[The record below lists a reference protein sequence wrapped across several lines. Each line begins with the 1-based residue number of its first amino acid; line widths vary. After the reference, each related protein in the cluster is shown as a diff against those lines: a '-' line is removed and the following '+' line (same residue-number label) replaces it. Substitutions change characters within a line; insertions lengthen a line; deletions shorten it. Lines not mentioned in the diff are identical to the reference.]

1 MNETSLKVFMAV
13 CETGSFTKAAGELFI
28 TQPAVSRHVQSLEHH
43 YGVDLFERRG
53 RSIVL
58 TPNGE
63 ILRAKARE
71 LFAMYGEV
79 ESLFDDLV
87 ELRRGKVTLTASATV
102 ATYLLP
108 PAIASFREQFPG
120 VAIEQLSGNTHLVK
134 QMVADGEAELGF
146 GGGAGVDSKRLIR
159 ALVHKERL
167 VIVTRTDSEICKKA
181 VVTPEDM
188 LGYEFVWREKG
199 TPNPPVRAR
208 AVQEHADAESGRGG
222 QPCGHCQTAGPGGG
236 LSDRPALRGGQT
248 GGGRRQAGHPERRG
262 IRLHHG
268 IQRVRQRQPPTRH
281 GGPGVPATSPQ
292 PQRLL
297 SLPLPQETPQT
308 GRVTWGRREEGTA
321 LPDEFTRSRRVGG
334 KVPRPV
340 ACPRA

>member
-28 TQPAVSRHVQSLEHH
+28 TQPAVSRHVQALEHH

-53 RSIVL
+53 RGIVL

-79 ESLFDDLV
+79 ESLFDDLL
-87 ELRRGKVTLTASATV
+87 ELRRGKVTLAASATV

-120 VAIEQLSGNTHLVK
+120 VVIEQLSGNTRLVR
-134 QMVADGEAELGF
+134 QMVAGGEAELGF

-199 TPNPPVRAR
+199 TQTRLYVRELFKNTPM
-208 AVQEHADAESGRGG
+208 QN
-222 QPCGHCQTAGPGGG
+222 
-236 LSDRPALRGGQT
+236 
-248 GGGRRQAGHPERRG
+248 
-262 IRLHHG
+262 
-268 IQRVRQRQPPTRH
+268 
-281 GGPGVPATSPQ
+281 PGVVV
-292 PQRLL
+292 
-297 SLPLPQETPQT
+297 
-308 GRVTWGRREEGTA
+308 GRVATAKRLAQVEGCLTA
-321 LPDEFTRSRRVGG
+321 LPYAAVKREVDDGRLATLNVEGFDFTMEFNAFVNANRRLGTAAQAFLQHLLNRRDFTHSRSLKKLLKLGE
-334 KVPRPV
+334 
-340 ACPRA
+340 

>member
-1 MNETSLKVFMAV
+1 MAV

-28 TQPAVSRHVQSLEHH
+28 TQPAVSRHVQALEHH

-71 LFAMYGEV
+71 LFTMYGEV

-87 ELRRGKVTLTASATV
+87 ELRRGKITLAASATV

-120 VAIEQLSGNTHLVK
+120 VAIEQLSGNTRLVK
-134 QMVADGEAELGF
+134 QMVANGEAELGF

-167 VIVTRTDSEICKKA
+167 VIVTRTDSDICKKA

-199 TPNPPVRAR
+199 TQTRLFVRELFKNTPM
-208 AVQEHADAESGRGG
+208 QN
-222 QPCGHCQTAGPGGG
+222 
-236 LSDRPALRGGQT
+236 
-248 GGGRRQAGHPERRG
+248 
-262 IRLHHG
+262 
-268 IQRVRQRQPPTRH
+268 
-281 GGPGVPATSPQ
+281 PGVVVSRVATAK
-292 PQRLL
+292 RLA
-297 SLPLPQETPQT
+297 Q
-308 GRVTWGRREEGTA
+308 VEGCLTA
-321 LPDEFTRSRRVGG
+321 LPYAAVKREVDDGRLATLNVEGFDFTMEFNAFASANRRLSTAGQAFLQHLLN
-334 KVPRPV
+334 R
-340 ACPRA
+340 ADFAYPRALKKLLHLAE